1 MPEYVRVKIR
11 RGTTAEWE
19 AANPVLRDEELGA
32 DITLN
37 RVKRGDVVRNWL
49 SLDWCDDKLP
59 EILASGFN
67 IYPHSIHKEGEAE

>member
-49 SLDWCDDKLP
+49 SLDDKLP